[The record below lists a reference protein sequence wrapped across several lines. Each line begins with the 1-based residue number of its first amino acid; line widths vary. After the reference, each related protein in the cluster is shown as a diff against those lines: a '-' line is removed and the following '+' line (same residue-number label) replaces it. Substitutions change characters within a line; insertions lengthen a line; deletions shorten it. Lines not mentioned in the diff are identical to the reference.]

1 MRLSAHFIKTTAS
14 VAAIVGCLGLFA
26 APTIAN
32 AAGTPNIT
40 ASDIAAGKKL
50 AFNRKKGNC
59 LACHQVDDGS
69 FPGNIGPP
77 LVSMKARFPNF
88 ADLRAQIYDARV
100 KNPNTIMIPFGPN
113 KVLTDHEI
121 DLITKYIYTL

>member
-14 VAAIVGCLGLFA
+14 VAALVGCLGLFA

-32 AAGTPNIT
+32 ADG

-59 LACHQVDDGS
+59 LACHQIAGGD
-69 FPGNIGPP
+69 FPGNVGPP

-88 ADLRAQIYDARV
+88 DSLRAQIYDARV

-121 DLITKYIYTL
+121 DLIAKYIYTL